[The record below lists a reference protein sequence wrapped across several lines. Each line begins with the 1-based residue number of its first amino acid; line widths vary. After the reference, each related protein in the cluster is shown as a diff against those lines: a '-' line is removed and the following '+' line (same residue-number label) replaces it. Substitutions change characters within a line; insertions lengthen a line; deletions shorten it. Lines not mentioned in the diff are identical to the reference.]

1 MGEMMDKLTKFSAA
15 YIAGIVDADG
25 CISISRVSIKAG
37 IRYRVHVSIT
47 QYRPDDLY
55 AWLEAH
61 FGGYSYTSNRV
72 PRWGISGVDAAGF
85 LRWIYPHLILKREE
99 AEIALTFSNTI
110 GKQGSTVGREA
121 MAVREDAYNRCIAIK
136 KLRYK

>member
-47 QYRPDDLY
+47 RYRPDDLY

-72 PRWGISGVDAAGF
+72 LTLDISAFD
-85 LRWIYPHLILKREE
+85 LEE
-99 AEIALTFSNTI
+99 
-110 GKQGSTVGREA
+110 GGGRDSA
-121 MAVREDAYNRCIAIK
+121 DVF
-136 KLRYK
+136 